1 MPPGK
6 PLILRVMTNCTIT
19 ENHSL
24 IYKHRLN
31 IPSKASKLIYLLI
44 TREQQ
49 YENIWFFWGMQGEF
63 NLESLS

>member
-6 PLILRVMTNCTIT
+6 PLILRVVTNYTIT

-24 IYKHRLN
+24 TCKHRLN
-31 IPSKASKLIYLLI
+31 IPSKASNLIYLLI
-44 TREQQ
+44 AREQQ

-63 NLESLS
+63 NL